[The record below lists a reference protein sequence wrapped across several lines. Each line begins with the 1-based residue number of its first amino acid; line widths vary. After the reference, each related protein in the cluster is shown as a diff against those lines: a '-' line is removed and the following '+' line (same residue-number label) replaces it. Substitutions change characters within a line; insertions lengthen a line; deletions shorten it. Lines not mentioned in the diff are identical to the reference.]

1 MKKIILLLAL
11 CGLSTLS
18 MTAQDDDLYFT
29 PKKSHKAKAFDD
41 NIPAYYVG
49 SNRAVDEYN
58 RRGKFRSSY
67 QKIDGDSISDVIDL
81 QAGDGLYP
89 DSTYVDSDFAETL
102 TKKRAQGYRYDDDD
116 FEYTRRMSRWD
127 GFCGPWYA
135 GWHSPFWYGRYGYYD
150 PWDPWYW
157 DYAGWY
163 SPWYCGWYS
172 PWYYGSYYGGYWGGY
187 WGWHGYYDPWYRPG
201 WGGVA
206 VVPGGSGRTIAG
218 TRNHGSVTGRFN
230 NASGSTRFGSR
241 GNYGTSTSQ
250 SPARFGSRSYGNSDS
265 NRSYSYG
272 TTNNNNGFS
281 NPTPSYGG
289 SRSYGSGVSSSGFG
303 GSRSGG
309 GFSGGGHSGG
319 GGSHFGGRR

>member
-18 MTAQDDDLYFT
+18 MTAQDDLYFT

-41 NIPAYYVG
+41 NTPAYYVG

-157 DYAGWY
+157 DWY
-163 SPWYCGWYS
+163 E
-172 PWYYGSYYGGYWGGY
+172 
-187 WGWHGYYDPWYRPG
+187 
-201 WGGVA
+201 
-206 VVPGGSGRTIAG
+206 
-218 TRNHGSVTGRFN
+218 
-230 NASGSTRFGSR
+230 
-241 GNYGTSTSQ
+241 TSFFTSLL
-250 SPARFGSRSYGNSDS
+250 
-265 NRSYSYG
+265 RSYS
-272 TTNNNNGFS
+272 FS
-281 NPTPSYGG
+281 RTSPWT
-289 SRSYGSGVSSSGFG
+289 
-303 GSRSGG
+303 
-309 GFSGGGHSGG
+309 
-319 GGSHFGGRR
+319 

>member
-18 MTAQDDDLYFT
+18 MTAQDDLYFT

-41 NIPAYYVG
+41 NTPAYYVG

-58 RRGKFRSSY
+58 RRGKFCSSY
-67 QKIDGDSISDVIDL
+67 QKIEGDSISDVIDL

-127 GFCGPWYA
+127 GFYGPWYA

-157 DYAGWY
+157 DWYHPHYYPHYPHYHYPLRPEYAGRY
-163 SPWYCGWYS
+163 NSTYTPHAGVS
-172 PWYYGSYYGGYWGGY
+172 ASSSATR
-187 WGWHGYYDPWYRPG
+187 RPSSASS
-201 WGGVA
+201 VRRSSSSVRRPSA
-206 VVPGGSGRTIAG
+206 SGGS
-218 TRNHGSVTGRFN
+218 S
-230 NASGSTRFGSR
+230 
-241 GNYGTSTSQ
+241 
-250 SPARFGSRSYGNSDS
+250 GSRSTTAVRRS
-265 NRSYSYG
+265 NSYSPA
-272 TTNNNNGFS
+272 NG
-281 NPTPSYGG
+281 
-289 SRSYGSGVSSSGFG
+289 SSSGT
-303 GSRSGG
+303 SRSTTTVRRSSSSSYSPSRSSSSSSSSRSS
-309 GFSGGGHSGG
+309 FG
-319 GGSHFGGRR
+319 GGSSHSSGAASRGGGRR

>member
-41 NIPAYYVG
+41 NTPAYYVG

-135 GWHSPFWYGRYGYYD
+135 GWHSPFWYGR
-150 PWDPWYW
+150 
-157 DYAGWY
+157 
-163 SPWYCGWYS
+163 
-172 PWYYGSYYGGYWGGY
+172 
-187 WGWHGYYDPWYRPG
+187 
-201 WGGVA
+201 
-206 VVPGGSGRTIAG
+206 
-218 TRNHGSVTGRFN
+218 
-230 NASGSTRFGSR
+230 
-241 GNYGTSTSQ
+241 
-250 SPARFGSRSYGNSDS
+250 
-265 NRSYSYG
+265 
-272 TTNNNNGFS
+272 
-281 NPTPSYGG
+281 
-289 SRSYGSGVSSSGFG
+289 
-303 GSRSGG
+303 
-309 GFSGGGHSGG
+309 
-319 GGSHFGGRR
+319 

>member
-41 NIPAYYVG
+41 NTPAYYVG

-116 FEYTRRMSRWD
+116 FEYTRRMAD
-127 GFCGPWYA
+127 M
-135 GWHSPFWYGRYGYYD
+135 D
-150 PWDPWYW
+150 TTT
-157 DYAGWY
+157 
-163 SPWYCGWYS
+163 
-172 PWYYGSYYGGYWGGY
+172 
-187 WGWHGYYDPWYRPG
+187 HGTLGIGIMPVGIRHG
-201 WGGVA
+201 IAVGIRLGIMEAIMVATGVA
-206 VVPGGSGRTIAG
+206 IGDGMDTTTLGTDQDGVV
-218 TRNHGSVTGRFN
+218 
-230 NASGSTRFGSR
+230 
-241 GNYGTSTSQ
+241 
-250 SPARFGSRSYGNSDS
+250 
-265 NRSYSYG
+265 
-272 TTNNNNGFS
+272 
-281 NPTPSYGG
+281 
-289 SRSYGSGVSSSGFG
+289 
-303 GSRSGG
+303 
-309 GFSGGGHSGG
+309 
-319 GGSHFGGRR
+319 

>member
-29 PKKSHKAKAFDD
+29 PKKSHKANAFDD
-41 NIPAYYVG
+41 NTPAYYVG

-127 GFCGPWYA
+127 GFYGPWYA

-187 WGWHGYYDPWYRPG
+187 WGWHGYYPWYRPG

-206 VVPGGSGRTIAG
+206 VVPGGTGRTIAG

-250 SPARFGSRSYGNSDS
+250 SPARFGSRSYG
-265 NRSYSYG
+265 
-272 TTNNNNGFS
+272 
-281 NPTPSYGG
+281 
-289 SRSYGSGVSSSGFG
+289 SGASSSGFG

>member
-41 NIPAYYVG
+41 NTPAYYVG

-127 GFCGPWYA
+127 GFYGPWYA
-135 GWHSPFWYGRYGYYD
+135 GWHSPFWYGR
-150 PWDPWYW
+150 
-157 DYAGWY
+157 
-163 SPWYCGWYS
+163 
-172 PWYYGSYYGGYWGGY
+172 
-187 WGWHGYYDPWYRPG
+187 
-201 WGGVA
+201 
-206 VVPGGSGRTIAG
+206 
-218 TRNHGSVTGRFN
+218 
-230 NASGSTRFGSR
+230 
-241 GNYGTSTSQ
+241 
-250 SPARFGSRSYGNSDS
+250 
-265 NRSYSYG
+265 
-272 TTNNNNGFS
+272 
-281 NPTPSYGG
+281 
-289 SRSYGSGVSSSGFG
+289 
-303 GSRSGG
+303 
-309 GFSGGGHSGG
+309 
-319 GGSHFGGRR
+319 